1 MRVMKRL
8 TAGLALAAL
17 GGVAVASSVAA
28 SEIGAPV
35 AGGLGMQAA
44 ASSVKERVH
53 DLHTLLLVIITAIT
67 LFVLALLAYVV
78 WRFRAERNPN
88 PSTTSHNTLLEVAWT
103 VIPVLILVVIAV
115 PSFRLLYY
123 MDRTHEPDLTVKV
136 TGFQWAWEYEY
147 LDADG
152 LKFESY
158 MLPPDQ
164 AVEEGK
170 IRLLDVDEELVLPVG
185 KNIRLL
191 TTSRDVIHSFFV
203 PSLGVQKYNIP
214 GRVLETWVR
223 IDRPGVYYGQC
234 NQICGV
240 NHAFMP
246 IAVRAVPEAEFAAWL
261 KEAQRR
267 FATTQPSS
275 RFAARAAETEVAA
288 N

>member
-17 GGVAVASSVAA
+17 GGVAFASAAAA
-28 SEIGAPV
+28 SDIGAPV

-67 LFVLALLAYVV
+67 LFVLALMAYVV

-103 VIPVLILVVIAV
+103 VIPVLILVVIAI

-158 MLPPDQ
+158 MLPAEQ
-164 AVEEGK
+164 AVEEGRK
-170 IRLLDVDEELVLPVG
+170 RLLDVDEELVLPVG
-185 KNIRLL
+185 KNIRIL
-191 TTSRDVIHSFFV
+191 TTSRDVIHSFFI

-246 IAVRAVPEAEFAAWL
+246 IAVRAVPEAEFTAWL
-261 KEAQRR
+261 EQAKRR
-267 FATTQPSS
+267 FAATQPAT
-275 RFAARAAETEVAA
+275 RFAARTAEANAAA